1 MNILENEIYD
11 NDTCSDIEET
21 TGYFE
26 GIVDVYDET
35 FYVNTLTNVGL
46 ESVLKK
52 VEPLINKMC
61 SKTYISGYAFEDI
74 KQELNIM
81 VIQGISKY
89 DPAKGTK
96 LSTFLQNH
104 LRKKMISKLR
114 SVNKMSNDSSS
125 ISFTSD
131 PDYKDAKI
139 KRVREEI
146 LFSSCT
152 PDNIEDPSMRFENT
166 ISDDDGLYGSTG
178 LSFGDKEFELTL
190 RKISKDLDPDTARI
204 IELLYYEDLPI
215 NKAAEAVGLTGS
227 AASMRLK
234 KLEKNESFRMAFS
247 EFVKKQDED

>member
-114 SVNKMSNDSSS
+114 SVNKMSNH
-125 ISFTSD
+125 
-131 PDYKDAKI
+131 A
-139 KRVREEI
+139 
-146 LFSSCT
+146 
-152 PDNIEDPSMRFENT
+152 
-166 ISDDDGLYGSTG
+166 
-178 LSFGDKEFELTL
+178 L
-190 RKISKDLDPDTARI
+190 RIT
-204 IELLYYEDLPI
+204 
-215 NKAAEAVGLTGS
+215 
-227 AASMRLK
+227 
-234 KLEKNESFRMAFS
+234 
-247 EFVKKQDED
+247 